1 MVHGFHPP
9 RIERFYGL
17 AYPQYVSVQ
26 VEGGWAKRSLLIF
39 YDGEL
44 EMNEFPTR

>member
-9 RIERFYGL
+9 LERFYRL
-17 AYPQYVSVQ
+17 AYPTYVSVQ
-26 VEGGWAKRSLLIF
+26 VEGGWAKRILLIF

-44 EMNEFPTR
+44 EMNDFPTR